1 MVIAGVALDEKS
13 ERELKKLGVKDS
25 KQLSP
30 KRREFL
36 AGEIEKRA
44 RNIVVIRVPACKID
58 SYRAKK
64 INLDRI
70 EAIKMADI
78 INVCNADKFYI
89 DSLGVNTNRFK
100 NMILEYLQNKNANL
114 IVENYA
120 DDNYVSV
127 GAASIIAKTSRD
139 EVIAQIEREVGEP
152 IGVGYSHDS
161 RTVKLV
167 EGLVRSGKKL
177 PNWVRKSW
185 ITTQVIQENS
195 LQRRLKDFIKKKIKI

>member
-1 MVIAGVALDEKS
+1 MVIAGVVLDEKS
-13 ERELKKLGVKDS
+13 EKELKKLGVKDS

-30 KRREFL
+30 KRREVL
-36 AGEIEKRA
+36 AEEIEKRA

-100 NMILEYLQNKNANL
+100 NMIVEYLQNKNPDMV
-114 IVENYA
+114 VENYA
-120 DDNYVSV
+120 DDNYTVV

-177 PNWVRKSW
+177 PVWVRKSW
-185 ITTQVIQENS
+185 VTTQVIQENS